1 MHAINFTPEDVQTI
15 AWERYHHPDPRV
27 AKRMEILWL
36 KHVEMTHEKIAEIAG
51 VCRSTVQRLLNLY
64 RLSGIEAVR
73 QFHEQGP
80 KSSFTEHTDCLSE
93 EFRLRPPT
101 STAEAA
107 QRIET
112 ITGIRRKPTQVRRFL
127 RETLGLK
134 WRKTASVPLPPN
146 RTLEEHV
153 QTQEAF
159 LK

>member
-1 MHAINFTPEDVQTI
+1 MPK
-15 AWERYHHPDPRV
+15 RYHHPDPRG

-73 QFHEQGP
+73 
-80 KSSFTEHTDCLSE
+80 
-93 EFRLRPPT
+93 
-101 STAEAA
+101 
-107 QRIET
+107 
-112 ITGIRRKPTQVRRFL
+112 RFL